1 MADGSYSLSDIQ
13 DYIEYIIKKHNT
25 LTSIPPIHV
34 YIDGINNKLVFKKKD
49 GQKIGLQ
56 TPETMKLF
64 GSTKK
69 VTDKTKNG

>member
-1 MADGSYSLSDIQ
+1 MVDGSSSLSDIQ
-13 DYIEYIIKKHNT
+13 DYIEYIITKHNT

-49 GQKIGLQ
+49 GHKIGLQ

>member
-49 GQKIGLQ
+49 GHKIGLQ
-56 TPETMKLF
+56 TPGTMKLF

-69 VTDKTKNG
+69 VTDETKNG